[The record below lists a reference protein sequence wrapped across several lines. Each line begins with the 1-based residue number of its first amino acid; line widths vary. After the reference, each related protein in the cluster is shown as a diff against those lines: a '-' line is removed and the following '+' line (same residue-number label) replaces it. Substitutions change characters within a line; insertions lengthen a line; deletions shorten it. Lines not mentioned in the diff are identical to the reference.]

1 MTYFQFFK
9 LSNKDT
15 MLSFDIFYY
24 RESIVEIRSQFIA
37 NEKLINKMKLFF
49 KKNILPSLFI
59 LTACTTVQGND
70 LLLRKVLENYCNIAL
85 ANYWDAWDAANIMDQ
100 AIDDFSKSPSE
111 KRLKLLRSSWLAARI
126 PYGQSEVFRFYEG
139 PIDREPNG
147 PEGLLNAWPMD
158 ESYIDG
164 VKGNPKA
171 GIIQNPQ
178 KFPNVTAD
186 LILKLNQKDGET
198 NVSCGYHAI
207 EFLLWGQ
214 DLQQGSSGNRKLS
227 DFTTDKFAERRL
239 KYLSAC
245 SKLIT
250 LQLHELVEQWK
261 PGKENYRKQFL
272 TENPKKSLQ
281 KVLMGMGMLSGFE
294 LSGERMLVA
303 YETRAQEDEHSCF
316 SDNTHNDIIYNA
328 KGIQNVY
335 HGKYVHSRSKK
346 VTNGPGI
353 KELARELSLEK
364 EKSLSA
370 DIRKAFLS
378 TCAIPAPFDMAVNET
393 NGRIFIKDA
402 IDSLVALATN
412 LKSFA
417 ESLDININISE

>member
-1 MTYFQFFK
+1 
-9 LSNKDT
+9 
-15 MLSFDIFYY
+15 
-24 RESIVEIRSQFIA
+24 
-37 NEKLINKMKLFF
+37 MKLLVN
-49 KKNILPSLFI
+49 KNILPSLFF
-59 LTACTTVQGND
+59 LAAYTTIQGKE
-70 LLLRKVLENYCNIAL
+70 LLFEKVLDNYCNIAL
-85 ANYWDAWDAANIMDQ
+85 ANYEDAWDAASIMEQ
-100 AIDDFSKSPSE
+100 AIEDFSKSPSE
-111 KRLKLLRSSWLAARI
+111 KRLKLIRSSWLAARI

-186 LILKLNQKDGET
+186 LILQLNQKDGET

-214 DLQQGSSGNRKLS
+214 DLRQGSSGSRKIS

-239 KYLSAC
+239 KYLAAC
-245 SKLIT
+245 SKLIKI
-250 LQLHELVEQWK
+250 QLHELVEQWK
-261 PGKENYRKQFL
+261 PEKENYRKQFL
-272 TENPKKSLQ
+272 AEDPKTSLQ

-328 KGIQNVY
+328 RGIQNIY

-346 VTNGPGI
+346 VTKGPGI
-353 KELARELSLEK
+353 KELAKELSPEK

-370 DIRKAFLS
+370 DMRKAFLS
-378 TCAIPAPFDMAVNET
+378 TYAIPAPFDMAVNET
-393 NGRIFIKDA
+393 NGRILIKDS
-402 IDSLVALATN
+402 IDSLVGLAKN

-417 ESLDININISE
+417 DSLGIEIETSE